1 MEPQGGLS
9 KATHSKNGKRTVLYC
24 GFVAI
29 VRFFHPFCLMTVDLF
44 SYSQLE
50 PAKAFFGMLTFVN
63 SYFFEKFTS
72 LVSSA
77 IIEGVKKM
85 GEGSALLAYHY
96 FDFKDTSKSHV
107 RGLLASLIFQLGSNS
122 DRCWNVLH
130 ELYDDNFY
138 RRFEALSYAD
148 LSKCLK
154 SMVELPGQISVFI
167 IMDALDECPST
178 TGTPSAREEVLNFV
192 EDLVGSSHSNLF
204 LCITSRPEQDIQTVL
219 NPLTS
224 ASYRVALHEES
235 GQREDINNYI
245 RHFVHTDRVMRRWRE
260 EDKALVINTLSERA
274 GGM

>member
-1 MEPQGGLS
+1 
-9 KATHSKNGKRTVLYC
+9 
-24 GFVAI
+24 
-29 VRFFHPFCLMTVDLF
+29 
-44 SYSQLE
+44 
-50 PAKAFFGMLTFVN
+50 
-63 SYFFEKFTS
+63 
-72 LVSSA
+72 
-77 IIEGVKKM
+77 M

-107 RGLLASLIFQLGSNS
+107 RGLLASLLFQLGNNS
-122 DRCWNVLH
+122 DRCWDVLH
-130 ELYDDNFY
+130 ELYDENFY

-148 LSKCLK
+148 LSMCLK
-154 SMVELPGQISVFI
+154 SMVELPGQIPVFI

-178 TGTPSAREEVLNFV
+178 TGTPSAREEVLDFV

-224 ASYRVALHEES
+224 ASHRVALHEES

-245 RHFVHTDRVMRRWRE
+245 RHFVHTDRDMRRWRE
-260 EDKALVINTLSERA
+260 EDRALVINTLSERA